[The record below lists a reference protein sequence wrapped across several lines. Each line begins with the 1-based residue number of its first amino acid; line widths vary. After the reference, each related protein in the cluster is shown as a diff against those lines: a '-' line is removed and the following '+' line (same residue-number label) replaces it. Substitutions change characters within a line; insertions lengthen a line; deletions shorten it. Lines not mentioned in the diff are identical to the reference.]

1 MCMQYRMYFVMLP
14 CSLRWQ
20 PFSLQSQW
28 SPTKGWVEC
37 FHNSSMEDLSNDA
50 HQSDHNPNKNF
61 DQIHAKELV
70 SMTVYHF
77 RKYSKLKGAF
87 AGEETSDVGETKIH
101 QEIWLGWPIQGYF
114 FIFFINIFMISNVN
128 IDQCKVTSLFFSSIY
143 LWYPRSILTKARL
156 FLYFF
161 HRNIYDIQ
169 GQYWP
174 KQDYFFIFSFIYL
187 WYLRSILTNP
197 RFILPLTIE
206 WHFGFATSHTLPLT
220 WCQNT
225 ESKQI
230 PNEKGRRYVVKVF
243 DKNYFQIIPGSPH
256 HCR

>member
-1 MCMQYRMYFVMLP
+1 MFLKVTAIFIAESVVTHKGVSRMFPQQLNGRFVQKCSVTITQTRVLSKFMQR
-14 CSLRWQ
+14 SL
-20 PFSLQSQW
+20 S
-28 SPTKGWVEC
+28 
-37 FHNSSMEDLSNDA
+37 
-50 HQSDHNPNKNF
+50 
-61 DQIHAKELV
+61 
-70 SMTVYHF
+70 
-77 RKYSKLKGAF
+77 AF
-87 AGEETSDVGETKIH
+87 KKTFQTQKSFYAGVETSDVGEIKVH

-161 HRNIYDIQ
+161 
-169 GQYWP
+169 
-174 KQDYFFIFSFIYL
+174 SSIYL
-187 WYLRSILTNP
+187 WYPRSILTNP

>member
-1 MCMQYRMYFVMLP
+1 MFLKVTAIFIAESVVTHKGVSRMFPQQLNGRFVQKCSVTITQTRVLSKFMQR
-14 CSLRWQ
+14 SL
-20 PFSLQSQW
+20 S
-28 SPTKGWVEC
+28 
-37 FHNSSMEDLSNDA
+37 
-50 HQSDHNPNKNF
+50 
-61 DQIHAKELV
+61 
-70 SMTVYHF
+70 
-77 RKYSKLKGAF
+77 AF
-87 AGEETSDVGETKIH
+87 KKTFQTQKSFYAGVETSDVGEIKVH

-161 HRNIYDIQ
+161 HQYIYDIQ